1 MQRWRARAALK
12 GRLCTFKKKM
22 KCGRNSD
29 ILHEIV
35 RDTTRKSEKPKL
47 IHVVSR
53 NISCSIL
60 ETPLH
65 FISLLTVWRRN
76 RFVNLKI
83 PTNFLNIRFNI
94 LTCNKDLKLWC
105 IKGTVQ
111 RDVFLQFYRQSNPPT
126 WASDKRIKIFSICSR
141 FRI

>member
-1 MQRWRARAALK
+1 MQCWRARAALK

-94 LTCNKDLKLWC
+94 LTCNKDLKIWC

-111 RDVFLQFYRQSNPPT
+111 RDVLSPVVSSIEST
-126 WASDKRIKIFSICSR
+126 WASDKKIKIFSIC
-141 FRI
+141 